1 MLKVR
6 ASPPNLPIW
15 IIFQLQRILSSVMKS
30 ESIKQ
35 VTDFFPPQ
43 VFTEKKHSADDKIE

>member
-6 ASPPNLPIW
+6 ASPPNLPIR

-35 VTDFFPPQ
+35 VTDFFPLKYLQ
-43 VFTEKKHSADDKIE
+43 KKNIQQMTK